1 VILQT
6 DLLRHESV
14 RSLELASHPMGWIVA
29 SNSIY
34 NRDYADLVNWRRNG
48 SSPTRK
54 TPTAP
59 GGAQPDAGQR
69 RRRRA

>member
-1 VILQT
+1 MILQT

-34 NRDYADLVNWRRNG
+34 NREYADLGELARNG

-54 TPTAP
+54 TPDRT
-59 GGAQPDAGQR
+59 R
-69 RRRRA
+69 KCWR